1 MQFGKKLPRDSQT
14 IFQKNTN
21 NSRTFGKKLQHPRN
35 EPSINR
41 DQQYKN
47 ALFPEELKNL
57 PQRSQLE
64 R

>member
-21 NSRTFGKKLQHPRN
+21 NSRTFGKKLQHTRN

-47 ALFPEELKNL
+47 ALFPEHLKTESKT
-57 PQRSQLE
+57 PQLE